1 MYLLGVAVGGFPWM
15 SVDTL
20 QKEIPFWVKNLITQW
35 TSMTFLG
42 RQWSGAG
49 DGNIIVFPTR

>member
-1 MYLLGVAVGGFPWM
+1 M

-35 TSMTFLG
+35 TFMTFLG

-49 DGNIIVFPTR
+49 DGNRTHA